1 SIRKTTQFIKEKI
14 KNGHGLSTER
24 SINLFLCLLE
34 VKDQTLSREIQEFVK
49 SDKLSEKKLSAA
61 HCSTIAYILQMSE
74 EPLDELDL
82 KKYITSDEGRRRLV
96 PAVINCT
103 KALLAGCNFTGQS
116 CESLSSALQSP
127 NSVLRE
133 LDLSNNDLQDS
144 GVKLLSDGLKS
155 PNCQLEILRLSGC
168 MVTEEGCGYVSS
180 ALISNPSHL
189 RELDLSYNH
198 PGDSGGRLLNHKL
211 QDPTYKLQILNL
223 DHGGHFRITPGLRKY
238 ACDITLDPNTVHT
251 QLILSEGNR
260 KITCVKEHQ
269 PYPDHSER
277 FERFEQ
283 ILCRESLTGRCYW
296 EAEWSSSGHVAV
308 AYKGINRKGGIDC
321 WFGLNE
327 KSWNIYCCDM
337 IYTVWHNNKSTDIPR
352 SSSSHRV
359 GVYLDWSAGTL
370 SFYSIS
376 DTHTLTHLH
385 TFNTTFTE
393 PLYAGFKVYS
403 DSSVFLCQI

>member
-1 SIRKTTQFIKEKI
+1 MWFVTSGSQMESV
-14 KNGHGLSTER
+14 NGH
-24 SINLFLCLLE
+24 F
-34 VKDQTLSREIQEFVK
+34 
-49 SDKLSEKKLSAA
+49 
-61 HCSTIAYILQMSE
+61 
-74 EPLDELDL
+74 
-82 KKYITSDEGRRRLV
+82 
-96 PAVINCT
+96 
-103 KALLAGCNFTGQS
+103 
-116 CESLSSALQSP
+116 
-127 NSVLRE
+127 
-133 LDLSNNDLQDS
+133 
-144 GVKLLSDGLKS
+144 
-155 PNCQLEILRLSGC
+155 
-168 MVTEEGCGYVSS
+168 
-180 ALISNPSHL
+180 
-189 RELDLSYNH
+189 
-198 PGDSGGRLLNHKL
+198 
-211 QDPTYKLQILNL
+211 
-223 DHGGHFRITPGLRKY
+223 Y

-251 QLILSEGNR
+251 QLILSEGNK

-296 EAEWSSSGHVAV
+296 EAEWSGSGHVAV

-327 KSWNIYCCDM
+327 KSWNIYCCDT

-352 SSSSHRV
+352 SSSSNRV

-393 PLYAGFKVYS
+393 PLYAGVYS
-403 DSSVFLCQI
+403 SVSLCQIKTQTHTCKLSL

>member
-1 SIRKTTQFIKEKI
+1 MVT
-14 KNGHGLSTER
+14 
-24 SINLFLCLLE
+24 
-34 VKDQTLSREIQEFVK
+34 
-49 SDKLSEKKLSAA
+49 
-61 HCSTIAYILQMSE
+61 
-74 EPLDELDL
+74 
-82 KKYITSDEGRRRLV
+82 DEGCVFL
-96 PAVINCT
+96 
-103 KALLAGCNFTGQS
+103 
-116 CESLSSALQSP
+116 
-127 NSVLRE
+127 
-133 LDLSNNDLQDS
+133 
-144 GVKLLSDGLKS
+144 
-155 PNCQLEILRLSGC
+155 
-168 MVTEEGCGYVSS
+168 SS

-198 PGDSGGRLLNHKL
+198 PGDSGVKLLNQKL

-251 QLILSEGNR
+251 QLIVSEGNR
-260 KITCVKEHQ
+260 KITYVKEHQ

-296 EAEWSSSGHVAV
+296 EAEWSGSGHVAV

-327 KSWNIYCCDM
+327 KSWNLYCCDT

-352 SSSSHRV
+352 SSSSNRV

-376 DTHTLTHLH
+376 DTHTLTTLH

-393 PLYAGFKVYS
+393 PLYAGFKVYP